1 MLPFFQ
7 LQQKKMTLQ
16 IFPTYKDL
24 TGLAFQTAIKVD
36 NVGSDSES
44 WNQAN
49 LIHPA
54 LVLFFSLH
62 MLLI

>member
-1 MLPFFQ
+1 
-7 LQQKKMTLQ
+7 MTLQ

-62 MLLI
+62 MILI

>member
-24 TGLAFQTAIKVD
+24 TGLTFQTAIKVD

-54 LVLFFSLH
+54 LVLFFLY
-62 MLLI
+62 IWY